1 MQLIPEASL
10 ALNLIEKKKARKKEK
25 KFVVEGEHLVE
36 EAQGQISF
44 VLYSKELPILK
55 RLKAGNIKC
64 LKVSEKVFEKLS
76 QVETPQGILA
86 VVKEFEHNLKGI
98 IKGPKRLLVFCV
110 GIQDP
115 GNLGTIIRSADAA
128 NAGGVILS
136 KETVDLYNPKVI
148 RSSMGSVFHLPVV
161 CGAETAP
168 TLEMLKKNGVKVVS
182 GYLKAKRK
190 IWEVD
195 LKGPVA
201 LLVGNEAAGLPK
213 EITEYCDEVVSI
225 PMPGRAESLN
235 VAMSASIM
243 LYEAVRQRGV

>member
-1 MQLIPEASL
+1 MQLIPEARL

-36 EAQGQISF
+36 EAQDRIEF
-44 VLYSKELPILK
+44 VLYSRELPVLK
-55 RLKAGNIKC
+55 RLRTQNVLC

-76 QVETPQGILA
+76 QVMTPQGILA
-86 VVKEFEHNLKGI
+86 VVEELEYTLKDI
-98 IKGPKRLLVFCV
+98 VKGPRSLLIFCV
-110 GIQDP
+110 GVQDP
-115 GNLGTIIRSADAA
+115 GNLGAIIRAADAA
-128 NAGGVILS
+128 GADGVILA
-136 KETVDLYNPKVI
+136 KETVDLYNPKVV
-148 RSSMGSVFHLPVV
+148 RSSMGSIFHLPVV
-161 CGAETAP
+161 CGTETTPA
-168 TLEMLKKNGVKVVS
+168 LEMLKKNGVKVVS

-195 LKGPVA
+195 LKGPVV

-213 EITEYCDEVVSI
+213 EIVEYCDEVVTI